1 MTKEKII
8 ETMQKHWH
16 QDGYY
21 TASFD
26 GDGCADELLALVEQA
41 KREQAREIFAKVF
54 NNTEC
59 EDLGENCGPGWIHS
73 VYEAQEIAK
82 EYGVELMK
90 TLNMARGNGHTNDF
104 YNDTLVELY
113 MKIKNEEK
121 GDL

>member
-26 GDGCADELLALVEQA
+26 SNECADELLALVEHEKQ
-41 KREQAREIFAKVF
+41 KQAREIFAKVF
-54 NNTEC
+54 DNTEC
-59 EDLGENCGPGWIHS
+59 GDLGEDCGPGWIHS

-82 EYGVELMK
+82 EYGVKL
-90 TLNMARGNGHTNDF
+90 
-104 YNDTLVELY
+104 
-113 MKIKNEEK
+113 
-121 GDL
+121 